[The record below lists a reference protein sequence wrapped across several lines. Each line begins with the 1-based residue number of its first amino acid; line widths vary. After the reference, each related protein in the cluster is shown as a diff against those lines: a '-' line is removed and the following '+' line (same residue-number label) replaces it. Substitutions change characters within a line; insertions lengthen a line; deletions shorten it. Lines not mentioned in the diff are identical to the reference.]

1 MSLISLNSQGNGHGE
16 VRRVTSPLTSHWLM
30 AYPNSLWSVGGLDNI
45 LENLHIVEPAIL
57 GAVGGLLSVLNQCLT
72 VCLRRSSPVI
82 SPTPHAKLRS
92 ERTGWLVGSASKNG
106 TPRMGR
112 TTTAITP
119 AKNSA
124 GTNLAAT
131 IKRTPVNQHQPK
143 AEASKTLRAALWAS
157 FVRGGR

>member
-16 VRRVTSPLTSHWLM
+16 VRRVTSPLTSHWLV

-45 LENLHIVEPAIL
+45 LANLHIVKPAAL
-57 GAVGGLLSVLNQCLT
+57 GVVGWWLSVCNQWLT

-82 SPTPHAKLRS
+82 NPTPPAKLS
-92 ERTGWLVGSASKNG
+92 NKYTGWLVGSASKNG

-112 TTTAITP
+112 TNTAITT

-124 GTNLAAT
+124 GANLAAT
-131 IKRTPVNQHQPK
+131 TKRTPHNQYHRK
-143 AEASKTLRAALWAS
+143 AKASKTLRCGLWAS
-157 FVRGGR
+157 FVRGSR